1 MPITTNV
8 VSSNPAH
15 AEVYSLQSLA
25 HEHKVYLI
33 QVFQHSEQ
41 KTHIYGYG
49 IVAQTGLTLTSENLT
64 QQSYI

>member
-25 HEHKVYLI
+25 HEYKVYLI
-33 QVFQHSEQ
+33 QVFKHNE
-41 KTHIYGYG
+41 KKHHTYGYG
-49 IVAQTGLTLTSENLT
+49 IVAQTGLTLTSENLM